1 MPYAASSKC
10 SITWKIQTSKVKAW
24 DFGWIRKQPP
34 QTKSTAF
41 YWNNTKLRPTPR
53 SFQFFLSMERVSCS
67 SCRVRAMIFG
77 HHKKCIP
84 APSEVEAML
93 PEKDRNEM
101 NFLLKI
107 DLVSRCS
114 NEPFWSFAHKGV
126 RKTSVSE
133 VNQSGPCPWCW
144 ASAHPGCDTCARSEW
159 NPVRSHFAWHRLPS
173 TPGAAALHV
182 GFWGR
187 SAYFSNILHKA
198 CSGCLIF
205 RYAFFGSCPSMSH
218 PKRHPRYHTWTSLQ
232 HPLQP
237 IGDVTSN
244 KSLKRESNVWINDL
258 AWENG

>member
-93 PEKDRNEM
+93 PEKDRNEFSIQNWSCFKM
-101 NFLLKI
+101 FQRTLLEFCPQ
-107 DLVSRCS
+107 RCS
-114 NEPFWSFAHKGV
+114 KNFCFWS
-126 RKTSVSE
+126 
-133 VNQSGPCPWCW
+133 
-144 ASAHPGCDTCARSEW
+144 
-159 NPVRSHFAWHRLPS
+159 
-173 TPGAAALHV
+173 
-182 GFWGR
+182 
-187 SAYFSNILHKA
+187 
-198 CSGCLIF
+198 
-205 RYAFFGSCPSMSH
+205 
-218 PKRHPRYHTWTSLQ
+218 
-232 HPLQP
+232 QP
-237 IGDVTSN
+237 IRSLSMMLGKCSSRMRYMCSIGM
-244 KSLKRESNVWINDL
+244 KSSSISLCL
-258 AWENG
+258 A

>member
-1 MPYAASSKC
+1 MLDNLENSNFESKGLGFWMDTKTTPTKPRAPLSIGITPSSVQHHGPSSSFWAWSVCLVLPAVFEPWSLDTTRSAS
-10 SITWKIQTSKVKAW
+10 QH
-24 DFGWIRKQPP
+24 RQ
-34 QTKSTAF
+34 
-41 YWNNTKLRPTPR
+41 KLKPCCQKR
-53 SFQFFLSMERVSCS
+53 
-67 SCRVRAMIFG
+67 I
-77 HHKKCIP
+77 
-84 APSEVEAML
+84 
-93 PEKDRNEM
+93 EM
-101 NFLLKI
+101 NFLLKV